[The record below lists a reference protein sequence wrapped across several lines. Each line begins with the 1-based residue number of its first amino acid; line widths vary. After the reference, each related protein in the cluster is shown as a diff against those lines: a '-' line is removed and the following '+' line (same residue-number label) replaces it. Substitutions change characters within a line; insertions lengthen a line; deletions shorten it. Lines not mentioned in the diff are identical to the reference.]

1 MGNRDKPGHPMAN
14 RRTINRDI
22 LPLLVERHK
31 AGESLRKLVS
41 WLAEQGIKTG
51 IETVRRELARA
62 GFVAEVPAEVVI
74 PAAEPETLEERRK
87 LLRYEV
93 AQERRDARVDK
104 DADWKRYHSALRLS
118 QALLQIDAKAIAPPA
133 PEPPAPSAI
142 PVAQPTQAD
151 LDRAAQS
158 DLN

>member
-1 MGNRDKPGHPMAN
+1 MAN

-104 DADWKRYHSALRLS
+104 DADWKRYHGALRLS
-118 QALLQIDAKAIAPPA
+118 LALLQIDAKPA
-133 PEPPAPSAI
+133 PEKPSGG
-142 PVAQPTQAD
+142 PTQEQTPAAAD
-151 LDRAAQS
+151 HVVF
-158 DLN
+158 N

>member
-1 MGNRDKPGHPMAN
+1 MAN

-62 GFVAEVPAEVVI
+62 GFTAEVPPEVVI

-104 DADWKRYHSALRLS
+104 DADWKRYHGALRLS
-118 QALLQIDAKAIAPPA
+118 FELLKFDARPQPQDKPGDPVPEQPPA
-133 PEPPAPSAI
+133 P
-142 PVAQPTQAD
+142 VD
-151 LDRAAQS
+151 HVVF
-158 DLN
+158 N

>member
-1 MGNRDKPGHPMAN
+1 MAN
-14 RRTINRDI
+14 RRTINRDT

-31 AGESLRKLVS
+31 AGESLRALVS

-62 GFVAEVPAEVVI
+62 GFTAEVPPEVVI

-104 DADWKRYHSALRLS
+104 DADWKRYHGALRLS
-118 QALLQIDAKAIAPPA
+118 LALLQIDARPTPEKTPCGPAQEQPPA
-133 PEPPAPSAI
+133 A
-142 PVAQPTQAD
+142 AD
-151 LDRAAQS
+151 HVVF
-158 DLN
+158 N